1 MKNYLILAII
11 ALGALMCTGCIRYST
26 NADPSSEMDEL
37 MEGLEDL
44 TKELEDCGE
53 DLEEELEGL
62 GEELEDLGEDLE
74 EDLEDWSEEVATADN
89 APSDTIGYIEFKV
102 CGKKVSRKP
111 ISRDDLRKV
120 IGKVKDRLSGKKAE
134 LIDDGN

>member
-11 ALGALMCTGCIRYST
+11 ALGALMCTSCIRCST
-26 NADPSSEMDEL
+26 NADPSHEMDEL

-44 TKELEDCGE
+44 TKELED
-53 DLEEELEGL
+53 L
-62 GEELEDLGEDLE
+62 GADLE

-89 APSDTIGYIEFKV
+89 TPSDTIGYIEFKV

>member
-11 ALGALMCTGCIRYST
+11 ALGALMCTSCIRCST
-26 NADPSSEMDEL
+26 NADPSHEMDEL
-37 MEGLEDL
+37 MEG
-44 TKELEDCGE
+44 
-53 DLEEELEGL
+53 
-62 GEELEDLGEDLE
+62 LEDLGEDLE

-89 APSDTIGYIEFKV
+89 APSDTIGYIEFKE

>member
-11 ALGALMCTGCIRYST
+11 ALGALMCTGCIRCST
-26 NADPSSEMDEL
+26 NADPSPEMDEL

-53 DLEEELEGL
+53 
-62 GEELEDLGEDLE
+62 ELEDLGADLE

-89 APSDTIGYIEFKV
+89 APSDTIGYIEFKG

-120 IGKVKDRLSGKKAE
+120 ISKVRDRLSGNKAE